1 MLDLEQLELDY
12 MNTLRKQQNIIK
24 TIRGL
29 TKAYERLDK
38 ELELIDLKRHK
49 EYQDKYMKDVFDM
62 FDYIDAKERI

>member
-1 MLDLEQLELDY
+1 MLDLKQLELDY
-12 MNTLRKQQNIIK
+12 MNTQRKQQNIIK